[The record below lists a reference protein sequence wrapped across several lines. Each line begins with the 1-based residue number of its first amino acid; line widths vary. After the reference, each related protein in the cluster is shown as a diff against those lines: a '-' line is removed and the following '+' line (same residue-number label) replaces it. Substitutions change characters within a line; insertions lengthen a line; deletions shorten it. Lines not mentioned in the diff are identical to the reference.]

1 MPIHLWLCIETRLLH
16 NQMIS
21 RPVITEFHIKRALV
35 KSPPDL
41 PSLDALLAKSAIIER
56 FCTLHEVSRGWAL
69 VKKVSGDV
77 AHSCDNRCLSCIFH
91 DRSTTYTGY
100 TWYRTGS
107 AYLRDINNHFYN
119 SNTCTCNKY
128 SRWECTCSVLRS
140 ADMKRQSSYLESKTI
155 F

>member
-1 MPIHLWLCIETRLLH
+1 MPALNLFATPELCKKCIHYNSKEKTCMRAIVATSKTKVC
-16 NQMIS
+16 QGCS
-21 RPVITEFHIKRALV
+21 ARPEEVRNRGHL
-35 KSPPDL
+35 
-41 PSLDALLAKSAIIER
+41 
-56 FCTLHEVSRGWAL
+56 VSRGWAL

-77 AHSCDNRCLSCIFH
+77 AHSSDNRCLSCIFH